1 MITITD
7 MSIDI
12 AKLCMYRSL
21 HEQFETTGREADKKP
36 SIQPYKLLCLWITP
50 HVKVR
55 PLPSDTFI
63 GPIITSPLT
72 RPPGPVLPGNSRL

>member
-12 AKLCMYRSL
+12 AKLCMYMYRSL

-55 PLPSDTFI
+55 PQPSDTFI
-63 GPIITSPLT
+63 GPIITSPPLT
-72 RPPGPVLPGNSRL
+72 RPPGAAW